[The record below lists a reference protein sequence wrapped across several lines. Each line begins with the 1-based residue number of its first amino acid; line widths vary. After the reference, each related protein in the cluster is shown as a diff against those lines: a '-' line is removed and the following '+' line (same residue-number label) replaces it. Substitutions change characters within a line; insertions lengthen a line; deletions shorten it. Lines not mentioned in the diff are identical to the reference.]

1 LGDDKNIPDNLLI
14 ARRSLEGIQS
24 VRILNDWVWN
34 EKVASWILHCQL
46 TAPDYAEHPFLPLIT
61 DWYVAV
67 SSEYPL
73 GGISFFP
80 AKING
85 ISSTFQHQLNNFRA
99 DNDLLWRWGSICL
112 DLNVEVLGRLFGK
125 SEPFS
130 VENRLAWYFY
140 RALNWL
146 KAASRGD
153 FTKPG
158 EPFEL
163 PDFSTN
169 KEHTVAFSENASS
182 FAFWMKSNEKVGTV
196 NLVKVNNTNIFVA
209 TSFLNRMGKQIL
221 AADWGN
227 IMGRPENKYDKGLWV
242 RLSDLPVLE
251 PWQSPSTIGELIDV
265 LKDQD
270 IDFYETIKSVT
281 SEIRDG
287 AQHFLLLGFPIPSK
301 YGEAPIRLHWQA
313 IRLPQLSSGSKTM
326 DGFRPNETGRF
337 LRDKKQIINREAK
350 LDWISSENWNKEQ
363 ISSRGKFPDS
373 LSKKRILIIGCGAVG
388 SLVAEMLVRGN
399 SNHIVL
405 SDGEKFEIGN
415 LVRHTLEMSDI
426 KKSKA
431 QQLAQRLNSINPN
444 AKVTFIA
451 DNFPPKA
458 KDEID
463 IIKRCDLILDCTGDD
478 EVLWSL
484 LQFPWGEEKLMASVN
499 LNYGASKAFVFTYKG
514 VNFPVHE
521 YSQRIEPYLGNI
533 DEVDELPNDGIGCWH
548 PTFPARAD
556 DVWLL
561 MSSCV
566 KYILNSVEHPLSSET
581 CRFAV
586 FEQVL
591 ENGNFMGIRKIE

>member
-1 LGDDKNIPDNLLI
+1 LSDHRDVPDNLRI
-14 ARRSLEGIQS
+14 ARRSLEGIHA

-34 EKVASWILHCQL
+34 EKITSWILHCQL
-46 TAPDYAEHPFLPLIT
+46 TAPDYAEHLFLPRIT
-61 DWYVAV
+61 DWYVSA

-73 GGISFFP
+73 GGISFYP
-80 AKING
+80 ARKNG
-85 ISSTFQHQLNNFRA
+85 ISCTFQHQQNNSRV
-99 DNDLLWRWGSICL
+99 DDDLLWRWGSICL
-112 DLNVEVLGRLFGK
+112 DLNVKVLGRLFAEA
-125 SEPFS
+125 EPFL

-146 KAASRGD
+146 TAASRGD

-163 PDFSTN
+163 PDFSTS
-169 KEHTVAFSENASS
+169 KEYTLAFSESASS
-182 FAFWMKSNEKVGTV
+182 FAFWMKSNDKVGTV
-196 NLVKVNNTNIFVA
+196 NLVKVNNTNICVA

-221 AADWGN
+221 SLDWGN
-227 IMGRPENKYDKGLWV
+227 VMGRPENKSDKGLWI
-242 RLSDLPVLE
+242 RLSDVPVLG
-251 PWQSPSTIGELIDV
+251 PWQAPSTFGELIDV

-270 IDFYETIKSVT
+270 IDFYETIRFVT
-281 SEIRDG
+281 SEIRDR
-287 AQHFLLLGFPIPSK
+287 ARHFLLLGFPIPSK

-313 IRLPQLSSGSKTM
+313 ILLPQLSSGPKTM

-337 LRDKKQIINREAK
+337 LRDKKQIINREAR
-350 LDWISSENWNKEQ
+350 LDWTSSENWNKAQ
-363 ISSRGKFPDS
+363 ISSRGRLPDS

-399 SNHIVL
+399 SNQIVL
-405 SDGEKFEIGN
+405 SDRESFEIGN

-426 KKSKA
+426 KKPKA
-431 QQLAQRLNSINPN
+431 QQLAQRLNSINPS

-458 KDEID
+458 KNEID
-463 IIKRCDLILDCTGDD
+463 IVKRCDLILDCSGDD

-484 LQFPWGEEKLMASVN
+484 RQFAWGEEKLMASVN

-521 YSQRIEPYLGNI
+521 YSQRIEPYLENI
-533 DEVDELPNDGIGCWH
+533 DEVDGLPNDGIGCWH

-561 MSSCV
+561 MSACV
-566 KYILNSVEHPLSSET
+566 KYLLNSIEHPMGSET
-581 CRFAV
+581 CKFVV

-591 ENGNFMGIRKIE
+591 EDGNFIGVKKIE